1 MELLLVLTYAA
12 LCYAI
17 FKIFRIPVNQWTL
30 VTAVLGGA
38 FGLALLFITMAYNHP
53 FSTNTRIYFAV
64 TPVLPGVRGRVI
76 EVPVEDRT
84 NQHLEAGEV
93 LFKIDPKPYEYIV
106 AQKRAGLAD
115 AEANVAQLKASVDQA
130 SAVTGKAN
138 AQLQLAQE
146 NYDSQ
151 LTLFQKNVVA
161 KATLDTATRNF
172 DAAKQTVAEAAA
184 AEDRTRQA
192 FGATV
197 DGEHS
202 VIVRLRNE
210 LADAQYDLDQ
220 TIVRAPTGGFVT
232 ELVLRPGVY
241 VVPAPFRPA
250 MIFVNDSHRDRAL
263 VAAFQQNTLQR
274 VRPGNE
280 GEVLFKGIP
289 GRVFKAK
296 VRLVIDAIAS
306 GQLQT
311 TGTLVNVE
319 GPPTGDRALA
329 VLDLVDD
336 VSGYQVPLGSEGE
349 AAIYTEHFHEL
360 SLLRKIL
367 LRMRSWQ
374 NYVFLEGHGGGGGGS
389 GGHH

>member
-38 FGLALLFITMAYNHP
+38 VGLSLLFITMAYNHP
-53 FSTNTRIYFAV
+53 FSTNARIYFAV
-64 TPVLPGVRGRVI
+64 TPVLPAVKGRVI

-106 AQKRAGLAD
+106 AEKRAGLAD

-130 SAVTGKAN
+130 SATTAKAK
-138 AQLQLAQE
+138 AQLLLAQE

-151 LTLFQKNVVA
+151 STLFQKNVVA
-161 KATLDTATRNF
+161 KATLDTATRNL
-172 DAAKQTVAEAAA
+172 DTSKQTVAEAVA

-192 FGATV
+192 YGAMV

-202 VIVRLRNE
+202 AIVRLRNE

-232 ELVLRPGVY
+232 ELALRPGVY

-250 MIFVNDSHRDRAL
+250 MVFVNDSQRDRAL
-263 VAAFQQNTLQR
+263 VAAFQQNALQR

-280 GEVLFKGIP
+280 AEVLFKGIP

-296 VRLVIDAIAS
+296 VRLLIDAIAS

-374 NYVFLEGHGGGGGGS
+374 NYVFLEGHHGGGGG
-389 GGHH
+389 HH

>member
-1 MELLLVLTYAA
+1 MEILLTLTYVAI
-12 LCYAI
+12 CFAI
-17 FKIFRIPVNQWTL
+17 FKLFRIPVNQWTL
-30 VTAVLGGA
+30 ATAALGGI

-53 FSTNTRIYFAV
+53 FSTNARIYFTV
-64 TPVLPGVRGRVI
+64 TPILPSVRGRVI
-76 EVPVEDRT
+76 EVPVQDRT

-106 AQKRAGLAD
+106 EQKRAGLAD

-130 SAVTGKAN
+130 SAAAGKVK

-146 NYDSQ
+146 NYDRQ

-161 KATLDTATRNF
+161 QATLDTATRNL
-172 DAAKQTVAEAAA
+172 DASKQATAEALA
-184 AEDRTRQA
+184 AEDRARQA
-192 FGATV
+192 YGATV

-220 TIVRAPTGGFVT
+220 TTVRAPTGGFVT
-232 ELVLRPGVY
+232 ELALRPGVY

-250 MIFVNDSHRDRAL
+250 MIFINDSSKDRAL
-263 VAAFQQNTLQR
+263 VAAFQQNALQR
-274 VRPGNE
+274 VRVGDE
-280 GEVLFKGIP
+280 AEVLFKAIP

-296 VRLVIDAIAS
+296 VGLVIDAIAA

-319 GPPTGDRALA
+319 SLPADRAL
-329 VLDLVDD
+329 VRFDLVDD
-336 VSGYQVPLGSEGE
+336 MSGYQVPLGSAGE

-374 NYVFLEGHGGGGGGS
+374 NYVFPESL
-389 GGHH
+389 

>member
-1 MELLLVLTYAA
+1 MEILLTLTYVA
-12 LCYAI
+12 LCYAT
-17 FKIFRIPVNQWTL
+17 FKLFRIPVNQWTL
-30 VTAVLGGA
+30 ATAALGGV

-53 FSTNTRIYFAV
+53 FSTNARIYFTTV
-64 TPVLPGVRGRVI
+64 PILPSVKGRVI

-84 NQHLEAGEV
+84 NRHLEAGEV

-106 AQKRAGLAD
+106 GEKRAGLAD

-130 SAVTGKAN
+130 SATVEKAK
-138 AQLQLAQE
+138 AQLQLAQT

-161 KATLDTATRNF
+161 QVTLDTATRNF
-172 DAAKQTVAEAAA
+172 EAAKQTVAEAAA
-184 AEDRTRQA
+184 AEDRARQA
-192 FGATV
+192 FGAIV

-220 TIVRAPTGGFVT
+220 TVVRAPTDGFVT
-232 ELVLRPGVY
+232 QLALRPGVY

-250 MIFVNDSHRDRAL
+250 MVFVNDSQRDRAL
-263 VAAFQQNTLQR
+263 VAAFQQNAPQR
-274 VRPGNE
+274 VRAGDE
-280 GEVLFKGIP
+280 AEILFKGIP

-296 VRLVIDAIAS
+296 VDLVIDAIAA
-306 GQLQT
+306 GQLQS
-311 TGTLVNVE
+311 TGTLVNAPGVAE
-319 GPPTGDRALA
+319 DRAL
-329 VLDLVDD
+329 VRLVLVDD
-336 VSGYQVPLGSEGE
+336 MSGYQVPLGSAGE
-349 AAIYTEHFHEL
+349 AAIYTQHFHEL

-374 NYVFLEGHGGGGGGS
+374 NYVFPESL
-389 GGHH
+389 